1 MLFGDGR
8 LVCFVSMLVCMFVSI
23 FVSIASALFYVYA
36 SGYVS
41 ALFCM

>member
-1 MLFGDGR
+1 MLFGDGC
-8 LVCFVSMLVCMFVSI
+8 LVWFLLMLVCMFVGI

-41 ALFCM
+41 ALFCV